1 MKNTLIKIGIAFS
14 LSLFFSWVYLF
25 TPQAFYTIDNKL
37 RDFMF
42 LVRGELP
49 KNDRIVIIDI
59 DNTSLHKIGQW
70 PWPRNQVAQLINT
83 LTDAHAGIIGLDMV
97 FSEPD
102 RTSPHLLKNKFP
114 ELTEALP
121 NYEEI
126 LAKTFATS
134 PVVGGYTFSD
144 NATGESRS
152 PLIPAVFIQQGL
164 KNTDYLKD
172 PNGIVLNIPRL
183 QDALYSSGFFHTT
196 PDGDGIIR
204 STPLVQ
210 RYQGEIYPS
219 LAFEMVRIYSGS
231 NTVKII
237 GDDNGVISI
246 AFGDFHVPTDQT
258 GALLINFRGP
268 KHHFKYISASDIMD
282 KHFDPKEIED
292 KFVLIGTSALGLK
305 DLRSTPFDSTSP
317 GVEVHAN
324 IIDNIMQGDFISKP
338 LIARLYDL
346 AIIWVLVFSL
356 MLLFSFVNSY
366 LMIPFATLL
375 LLSMLYLFYSLL
387 FNYGLAF
394 TLATPILAFFST
406 LIFSLTYDYFI
417 ASKHKEQAQRI
428 LGKKVSPSVMHYLLA
443 HSDEDL
449 VSPKE
454 VEATVFFSDIRSFT
468 GIAEKVGSPTKLIA
482 LLNSYM
488 TPMVENIIEYKG
500 TIDKFIG
507 DAIMAYWNAPVE
519 VKDHAD
525 MAVSSALKQID
536 LLQKINKHLSKQ
548 YEVTL
553 QIGIGIHT
561 GIVTAGDMGSEGRSD
576 YTVIGDNV
584 NIASRL
590 ESLTKVYH
598 TQILIS
604 KDTYTQLKKAY
615 TIRLVDVVELKGK
628 QKAIEVFEVIPE
640 SKKLS
645 EKELHTYHQGI
656 TFYRNA
662 KVFEAYKI
670 FKELIEQYSDP
681 LYALYE
687 ERCKHFIDHPELTFS
702 PVTTMERK

>member
-1 MKNTLIKIGIAFS
+1 MNNTLIKIGIA
-14 LSLFFSWVYLF
+14 LGVSLFFSWVYLF
-25 TPQAFYTIDNKL
+25 TPQGFYSLDNKL

-49 KNDRIVIIDI
+49 KNDSIVIIDI
-59 DNTSLHKIGQW
+59 DNDTLNEIGQW
-70 PWPRNQVAQLINT
+70 PWPRNKVAQLIEN
-83 LTDAHAGIIGLDMV
+83 LTQANAGIIGLDMV

-102 RTSPHLLKNKFP
+102 RTSPHLLQKKFP
-114 ELTEALP
+114 NISQDLP

-126 LAKTFATS
+126 LAKTFETS

-144 NATGESRS
+144 NVTGETRA
-152 PLIPAVFIQQGL
+152 PLIPAVFIQKGL

-172 PNGIVLNIPRL
+172 PNGIVLNTPRL

-196 PDGDGIIR
+196 PDADGIMR
-204 STPLVQ
+204 NTPLVQ

-219 LAFEMVRIYSGS
+219 LAFEMLRIYSGS

-237 GDDNGVISI
+237 GDDNGVTSI
-246 AFGDFHVPTDQT
+246 EFGNFKVPTDHT

-268 KHHFKYISASDIMD
+268 QRHFKYISASDIMHN
-282 KHFDPKEIED
+282 KFGPKEIEN

-324 IIDNIMQGDFISKP
+324 VIDNVMQGDFISKP

-346 AIIWVLVFSL
+346 AFIWVLVFSL
-356 MLLFSFVNSY
+356 MLLFSLVNSY
-366 LMIPFATLL
+366 LIIPFAALL
-375 LLSMLYLFYSLL
+375 LLGMLYLFYSLL
-387 FNYGLAF
+387 FSYGLAL
-394 TLATPILAFFST
+394 TLIIPVLAFFST
-406 LIFSLTYDYFI
+406 LIFSLTFDYLI
-417 ASKHKEQAQRI
+417 ASRHKEQAQRI
-428 LGKKVSPSVMHYLLA
+428 LGKKVSPSVMHHLLA

-449 VSPKE
+449 VASKE

-468 GIAEKVGSPTKLIA
+468 SISEKVGSPTKLIS

-488 TPMVENIIEYKG
+488 TPMVDTIISHKG

-507 DAIMAYWNAPVE
+507 DAIMAYWNAPIE

-536 LLQKINKHLSKQ
+536 LLKQINKDLSEQ
-548 YEVTL
+548 YDITI
-553 QIGIGIHT
+553 QIGIGLHT
-561 GIVTAGDMGSEGRSD
+561 GLVTAGDMGSEGRSD

-590 ESLTKVYH
+590 EGLTKVYH
-598 TQILIS
+598 AQILIS
-604 KDTYTQLKKAY
+604 KETYSQLKHTY
-615 TIRLVDVVELKGK
+615 MIRPVDVVELKGK
-628 QKAIEVFEVIPE
+628 EKSIEVFEVIPE
-640 SKKLS
+640 SKQLS
-645 EKELHTYHQGI
+645 DQELHEYHKAI
-656 TFYRNA
+656 TLYRNS
-662 KVFEAYKI
+662 KLFEAYNI
-670 FKELIEQYSDP
+670 FKELKEQYPDP
-681 LYALYE
+681 LYTLYA
-687 ERCKHFIDHPELTFS
+687 ERCKHFIDHPELSFS
-702 PVTTMERK
+702 PITTMERK